1 MKPSVDPTPL
11 YARLGSS
18 ARMRTK
24 TLRAHERVRR
34 IAAHGGYAAWSGGK
48 DSTVVAHLVRETGMR
63 VCFFDSGMELPE
75 TVPYIVAVAQQLD
88 LRLESIAARPSAW
101 ESLEASRVWENGSPL
116 APDWRRLT
124 NLHELTIA
132 GPSRTAHRRYGAGEV
147 LGLRAAEGVKR
158 RRLFAH
164 ADDGVYRRLDGTAVA
179 CPIWDWTDDDVL
191 AYLAYHRIGL
201 NPIYD
206 KLRAVGAPPRAR
218 RVDSIFDDTALTYG
232 RLVWLQRGWP
242 SVYDELIRRLPRI
255 RDYA

>member
-1 MKPSVDPTPL
+1 MDPTSL

-18 ARMRTK
+18 SRMRTK
-24 TLRAHERVRR
+24 ALRAKERIHR
-34 IAAHGGYAAWSGGK
+34 IAAHRGYIAWSGGK
-48 DSTVVAHLVRETGMR
+48 DSTVIAHLANETKR
-63 VCFFDSGMELPE
+63 IPTCFFDSGMELPE
-75 TVPYIVAVAQQLD
+75 TKPYIESLARRLD
-88 LRLESIAARPSAW
+88 LDLQTIVARPSAW
-101 ESLEASRVWENGSPL
+101 EALEASKVWESGSSLP
-116 APDWRRLT
+116 PNWRQLC

-132 GPSRTAHRRYGAGEV
+132 GPSHTAHLQHGPGEI

-164 ADDGVYRRLDGTAVA
+164 ADDGVYRRVDGTAVA

-191 AYLAYHRIGL
+191 AYLAFHDIPL

-206 KLRAVGAPPRAR
+206 ILRAVGAPPRAR
-218 RVDSIFDDTALTYG
+218 RVDAIFDDTALTYG

-242 SVYDELIRRLPRI
+242 AVYEELICRLPRV